1 MLILRGTK
9 KLRDRLK
16 SAPMDDGAV
25 STDGSTEAGSGL
37 GDTTQPRRRSG
48 NVICRYYEDASGEPV
63 NPWNLPPELNGL
75 QVQVPRMSGMMN
87 PSQRTTDPSVLS
99 VRRCLMAW

>member
-1 MLILRGTK
+1 MSEFRSLSGDLRSPTYAEK
-9 KLRDRLK
+9 AHL
-16 SAPMDDGAV
+16 
-25 STDGSTEAGSGL
+25 
-37 GDTTQPRRRSG
+37 
-48 NVICRYYEDASGEPV
+48 ICRYYDDASDERV
-63 NPWNLPPELNGL
+63 NRWSLPPELNGL